1 MVLVF
6 GIVKPCFLLDLHQVV
21 TDCEAMD
28 PTDASSSMLG
38 TKAFRKAMKALIWLC
53 TIYVQCKQTSLVG
66 LPVRNIRP
74 VVLKVMSFNLRY
86 DNNADKEQGLGWD
99 KRLPAV
105 VQQIMKHEPD
115 IIGTQEGLQHQLHQL
130 QQALMLQGMNYSSCG
145 SPRDR
150 FLGCFPCGEHCAI
163 FSKLQAVLQSTFALS
178 ETPAC
183 IGSNSWGSACPR
195 IATYAWFQLRPE
207 STPDGFSS
215 SPSVPCILFLNTHL
229 DHVSSNARKLG
240 SELIVR
246 VLDELEKVPPPG
258 CQHVATI
265 ITGDFNSHQRN
276 SDGVPETPFATF
288 KSFGFEDACSEFA
301 DSNCPFLT
309 FHGYKP
315 SVTLHAKCPMTRHG
329 MIHGHIDWIL
339 WRGSLKLIDFEVDTS
354 LFNGLPSSDHFPIIA
369 TFQVQKKVRSGSLWV
384 GCLMGYHR
392 LKGHV
397 ERTGKETRPTV
408 IESLRFHF
416 LWSVPAFEWWLMNRQ
431 KIQTAGRMSFM
442 CPSGLGA
449 DL

>member
-1 MVLVF
+1 MEPE
-6 GIVKPCFLLDLHQVV
+6 KDEK
-21 TDCEAMD
+21 T
-28 PTDASSSMLG
+28 MLG
-38 TKAFRKAMKALIWLC
+38 TGTPAFRKRMKPLIWLC
-53 TIYVQCKQTSLVG
+53 AIYAQCTTSLMSLVG
-66 LPVRNIRP
+66 LPVWRIRP
-74 VVLKVMSFNLRY
+74 LVLKVMSFNLRY

-99 KRLPAV
+99 QRLPAV

-130 QQALMLQGMNYSSCG
+130 QEALILQAMNYSSFG

-195 IATYAWFQLRPE
+195 IATYAWFQLQGPE
-207 STPDGFSS
+207 LSPALFSIDRFSSS

-229 DHVSSNARKLG
+229 DHVSSKARKLG

-246 VLDELEKVPPPG
+246 VLDELEKTPPPQ

-265 ITGDFNSHQRN
+265 VTGDFNSHQRN
-276 SDGVPETPFATF
+276 SHGVPENPFATF
-288 KSFGFEDACSEFA
+288 KSFGFKDACSEFA

-315 SVTLHAKCPMTRHG
+315 SALHAKCPMTRHG

-339 WRGSLKLIDFEVDTS
+339 WRGSLKLIGFEVDTT
-354 LFNGLPSSDHFPIIA
+354 LFNGLPSSDHFPIVA
-369 TFQVQKKVRSGSLWV
+369 TFQVQKKFWQLAGEDSWY
-384 GCLMGYHR
+384 CFMG
-392 LKGHV
+392 L
-397 ERTGKETRPTV
+397 
-408 IESLRFHF
+408 
-416 LWSVPAFEWWLMNRQ
+416 
-431 KIQTAGRMSFM
+431 
-442 CPSGLGA
+442 
-449 DL
+449 